1 MAGPFVNQLSTP
13 AKLSAA
19 GGERK
24 PLTVLQMVDG
34 HHLGGAERAAR
45 EVATAII
52 AAGGRALIAAG
63 GSAAHRVRVAGA
75 ETFAFS
81 PEASLLNRRG
91 NVADLIEIVEDAGVD
106 IIHARSP
113 DMAATGAKAAA
124 ALGAKLVT
132 TFHQAHSSGFMG
144 GAANALA
151 AGERVIAVSDSLAD
165 AVASKSL
172 PRDRI
177 TVIPRGADMNVF
189 AEEVVGPARTIQLA
203 DEWGLTEDTR
213 PIVLAPGRLDASNGH
228 EVLLKAVAELKATHD
243 EDAFLCLIVGE
254 GDPKYIGALEE
265 KVLKAGLGGVVRVAG
280 RSEDMPAALKLAAV
294 VVSAATEPPSA
305 GRTMIETQAMGR
317 PVIAP
322 AHGAMLD
329 VVDGGVSGWLTTPG
343 DASELAQAISEALAM
358 DESQRAH
365 IGMAGRGRVR
375 ARFTLDA
382 MLNANLAI
390 YEELAATTFRPLV
403 A

>member
-1 MAGPFVNQLSTP
+1 MAGPFVDQLSTP
-13 AKLSAA
+13 AKLTAA
-19 GGERK
+19 AGERK

-45 EVATAII
+45 EVASAII

-63 GSAAHRVRVAGA
+63 GAAAHRVRVAGA
-75 ETFAFS
+75 ETFVFS
-81 PEASLLNRRG
+81 PETSLMNRRG
-91 NVADLIEIVEDAGVD
+91 NVADLIEMVEDADVD

-113 DMAATGAKAAA
+113 DMAVAGAKAAA
-124 ALGAKLVT
+124 ALDAKLVT
-132 TFHQAHSSGFMG
+132 TFHRPHG
-144 GAANALA
+144 GGLLARGKALA
-151 AGERVIAVSDSLAD
+151 SGNRVIAVSETLAN
-165 AVASKSL
+165 AVASKTL
-172 PRDRI
+172 PRERI

-228 EVLLKAVAELKATHD
+228 DVLLKAVSELKATHD

-254 GDPKYIGALEE
+254 GDPKYISALED
-265 KVLKAGLGGVVRVAG
+265 KALKSGLGGVVRVAG

-305 GRTMIETQAMGR
+305 GRTMIEAQAMGR

-329 VVDGGVSGWLTTPG
+329 VVEGGVSGWLTNPG
-343 DASELAQAISEALAM
+343 NAGELAQAISEALAM
-358 DESQRAH
+358 DDSQRAH
-365 IGMAGRGRVR
+365 IGMAGRARVR
-375 ARFTLDA
+375 ARFTLDQ

-390 YEELAATTFRPLV
+390 YEELAETTFRSLV
-403 A
+403 V

>member
-1 MAGPFVNQLSTP
+1 
-13 AKLSAA
+13 
-19 GGERK
+19 
-24 PLTVLQMVDG
+24 MVDG

-45 EVATAII
+45 EVASAII

-63 GSAAHRVRVAGA
+63 GAAAHRVRVAGA

-81 PEASLLNRRG
+81 PEASLINRKG
-91 NVADLIEIVEDAGVD
+91 NIAVLIRMVEDAGVD
-106 IIHARSP
+106 IIHARTP
-113 DMAATGAKAAA
+113 AMAAAGAKAAA

-132 TFHQAHSSGFMG
+132 TYHRPHGGGFLG
-144 GAANALA
+144 SDGKALA
-151 AGERVIAVSDSLAD
+151 AGDRVIAVSDALAD
-165 AVASKSL
+165 AVTSKTL

-203 DEWGLTEDTR
+203 NEWGLTEDTR

-228 EVLLKAVAELKATHD
+228 DVLLNAVAELKATHD
-243 EDAFLCLIVGE
+243 ENAFLCLIVGE
-254 GDPKYIGALEE
+254 GDPKYVQTLEE
-265 KVLKAGLGGVVRVAG
+265 KALKAGLGGVIRIAG
-280 RSEDMPAALKLAAV
+280 QSEDMPAALKLAAV

-305 GRTMIETQAMGR
+305 GRTMIEAQAMGR

-329 VVDGGVSGWLTTPG
+329 VVEGGVSGWLTTPG
-343 DASELAQAISEALAM
+343 NAGELAEAIGEALAM

-365 IGMAGRGRVR
+365 IGMAGRARVR
-375 ARFTLDA
+375 ARFTLDQ
-382 MLNANLAI
+382 MLSANLAI
-390 YEELAATTFRPLV
+390 YEELAETTFRSLV

>member
-1 MAGPFVNQLSTP
+1 M
-13 AKLSAA
+13 
-19 GGERK
+19 
-24 PLTVLQMVDG
+24 
-34 HHLGGAERAAR
+34 
-45 EVATAII
+45 
-52 AAGGRALIAAG
+52 
-63 GSAAHRVRVAGA
+63 
-75 ETFAFS
+75 
-81 PEASLLNRRG
+81 
-91 NVADLIEIVEDAGVD
+91 VEDADVD

-113 DMAATGAKAAA
+113 DMAAAGVRAAA

-132 TFHQAHSSGFMG
+132 TYHRPYG
-144 GAANALA
+144 GGLLGGGGRALA
-151 AGERVIAVSDSLAD
+151 SGERVIAVSETLAD
-165 AVASKSL
+165 TVASKAL

-228 EVLLKAVAELKATHD
+228 DVLLKAVAELKVAHA
-243 EDAFLCLIVGE
+243 EDAFLCLMVGE
-254 GDPKYIGALEE
+254 GDPRYIHSLEE
-265 KVLKAGLGGVVRVAG
+265 KALRAGLGGVVRVAG
-280 RSEDMPAALKLAAV
+280 RSDDMPAALKLAAV

-305 GRTMIETQAMGR
+305 GRTMIEAQAMGR

-329 VVDGGVSGWLTTPG
+329 VVEGGVSGWLTTPG
-343 DASELAQAISEALAM
+343 DAEALAQAIAEALAM

-365 IGMAGRGRVR
+365 IGMAGRARVR
-375 ARFTLDA
+375 ARFTLDQ

-390 YEELAATTFRPLV
+390 YEELAETTFRSLV

>member
-1 MAGPFVNQLSTP
+1 M
-13 AKLSAA
+13 KLTAA
-19 GGERK
+19 VGERK

-34 HHLGGAERAAR
+34 HEIGGAERAAR
-45 EVATAII
+45 EISTAVI

-63 GSAAHRVRVAGA
+63 GAVAHRVRVAGA
-75 ETFAFS
+75 ETVAFS
-81 PEASLLNRRG
+81 PESSLINRRG
-91 NVADLIEIVEDAGVD
+91 NVAELIEMIGDAGVD

-113 DMAATGAKAAA
+113 GMATAGAEAARA
-124 ALGAKLVT
+124 IGARLVT
-132 TFHQAHSSGFMG
+132 TYHRAYG
-144 GAANALA
+144 GGLLGGGGKALA
-151 AGERVIAVSDSLAD
+151 AGDRVVAVSDSLAEVI
-165 AVASKSL
+165 AGKAL
-172 PRDRI
+172 PRERI

-228 EVLLKAVAELKATHD
+228 DILLQAVAALKATHD

-254 GDPKYIGALEE
+254 GDPKYVSALEQ
-265 KVLKAGLGGVVRVAG
+265 KAMKAGLGGVVRVAG

-305 GRTMIETQAMGR
+305 GRTMIEAQAMGR

-329 VVDGGVSGWLTTPG
+329 VVEGGVSGWLTTPG
-343 DASELAQAISEALAM
+343 NADELAQAISEALAM
-358 DESQRAH
+358 DDSQRAH
-365 IGMAGRGRVR
+365 IGMAGRARVR
-375 ARFTLDA
+375 ARFTLEQ
-382 MLNANLAI
+382 MLSANLAI
-390 YEELAATTFRPLV
+390 YEELAGATFRPLV
-403 A
+403 V

>member
-1 MAGPFVNQLSTP
+1 MAGPFVDQLSTP
-13 AKLSAA
+13 AKLTAA

-45 EVATAII
+45 EVASAII

-63 GSAAHRVRVAGA
+63 GAAAHRVRVAGA
-75 ETFAFS
+75 ETFIFS
-81 PEASLLNRRG
+81 PETSLMNRKG
-91 NVADLIEIVEDAGVD
+91 NVADLIEMVEDAGVD

-113 DMAATGAKAAA
+113 DMAAAGAKAAA
-124 ALGAKLVT
+124 ALGARLVT
-132 TFHQAHSSGFMG
+132 TYHQPHGGGFLG
-144 GAANALA
+144 GGKALTT
-151 AGERVIAVSDSLAD
+151 GERVIAVSNTLAD
-165 AVASKSL
+165 TVASKAL
-172 PRDRI
+172 PRERI

-228 EVLLKAVAELKATHD
+228 DVLLKAVAELKATHD

-254 GDPKYIGALEE
+254 GDPKYVQTLEE
-265 KVLKAGLGGVVRVAG
+265 KALKAGLGSVVRVAG
-280 RSEDMPAALKLAAV
+280 RSEDMPAVLKLAAV

-305 GRTMIETQAMGR
+305 GRTMIEAQAMGR

-329 VVDGGVSGWLTTPG
+329 VVEGGVSGWLTTPG
-343 DASELAQAISEALAM
+343 HPGELGQAISEALAM

-365 IGMAGRGRVR
+365 IGMAGRARVR
-375 ARFTLDA
+375 ARFTLDQ

-390 YEELAATTFRPLV
+390 YEELAETTFRSLV
-403 A
+403 V

>member
-1 MAGPFVNQLSTP
+1 
-13 AKLSAA
+13 
-19 GGERK
+19 
-24 PLTVLQMVDG
+24 MVDG

-45 EVATAII
+45 EVAAAII

-63 GSAAHRVRVAGA
+63 GAAAHRVRVAGA
-75 ETFAFS
+75 ETVFFS
-81 PEASLLNRRG
+81 PETSLMNRRG
-91 NVADLIEIVEDAGVD
+91 NVSDLIDMVENAGVD

-113 DMAATGAKAAA
+113 EMAAAGAKAAE

-132 TFHQAHSSGFMG
+132 TFHQPHGGGLLGG
-144 GAANALA
+144 GAKTLA
-151 AGERVIAVSDSLAD
+151 SGERVIAVSDSLAD
-165 AVASKSL
+165 RIAGKAL

-228 EVLLKAVAELKATHD
+228 DVLLNAVAELKASHD

-254 GDPKYIGALEE
+254 GDPRYVQTLEE
-265 KVLKAGLGGVVRVAG
+265 KALKAGLGGVVRIAG

-305 GRTMIETQAMGR
+305 GRTMIEAQAMGR

-329 VVDGGVSGWLTTPG
+329 VVEGGVSGWLTAPG
-343 DASELAQAISEALAM
+343 DGGELAQAIGEALAM
-358 DESQRAH
+358 DDSQRAH
-365 IGMAGRGRVR
+365 IGMAGRARVR
-375 ARFTLDA
+375 ARFTLDQ
-382 MLNANLAI
+382 MLGANLAI
-390 YEELAATTFRPLV
+390 YEDLAETTFRALV
-403 A
+403 T

>member
-1 MAGPFVNQLSTP
+1 
-13 AKLSAA
+13 
-19 GGERK
+19 
-24 PLTVLQMVDG
+24 MVDG
-34 HHLGGAERAAR
+34 HRLGGAERAAR
-45 EVATAII
+45 EVASAII

-63 GSAAHRVRVAGA
+63 GAAAHRVRVAGA

-81 PEASLLNRRG
+81 PETSLMNRRG
-91 NVADLIEIVEDAGVD
+91 NIADLIAMVEDAGVD

-113 DMAATGAKAAA
+113 EMAAAGAKAAA
-124 ALGAKLVT
+124 VLGAKLVT
-132 TFHQAHSSGFMG
+132 TFHQPHG
-144 GAANALA
+144 GGLLDGGGKALA
-151 AGERVIAVSDSLAD
+151 AGERVIAVSDTLAD
-165 AVASKSL
+165 TIATSAL
-172 PRDRI
+172 PRERI

-213 PIVLAPGRLDASNGH
+213 PIVLAPGSLDASNGH
-228 EVLLKAVAELKATHD
+228 DVLLKAVADLKATHD

-254 GDPKYIGALEE
+254 GDPKYVQTLEE
-265 KVLKAGLGGVVRVAG
+265 KALKAGLGGVVRIAG

-305 GRTMIETQAMGR
+305 GRTMIEAQAMGR

-329 VVDGGVSGWLTTPG
+329 VVEGGVSGWLTTPG
-343 DASELAQAISEALAM
+343 NASELAQAIGEALAM

-365 IGMAGRGRVR
+365 IGMAGRARVR
-375 ARFTLDA
+375 ARFTLDQ

-390 YEELAATTFRPLV
+390 YEDLAETTFRSLV

>member
-1 MAGPFVNQLSTP
+1 
-13 AKLSAA
+13 
-19 GGERK
+19 
-24 PLTVLQMVDG
+24 MVDG

-45 EVATAII
+45 EVASAVI

-63 GSAAHRVRVAGA
+63 GAAAHRVRVAGA
-75 ETFAFS
+75 ETFIFS
-81 PEASLLNRRG
+81 PEASLLNRKG
-91 NVADLIEIVEDAGVD
+91 NVADLIEMVEDAGVD

-113 DMAATGAKAAA
+113 DMAAAGAKAAK

-132 TFHQAHSSGFMG
+132 TYHRPHGGGFLRNG
-144 GAANALA
+144 GKALA
-151 AGERVIAVSDSLAD
+151 SGERVIAVSDTLAD
-165 AVASKSL
+165 TVAGMAL
-172 PRDRI
+172 PRERI

-228 EVLLKAVAELKATHD
+228 DVLLNAVAELKATHD

-254 GDPKYIGALEE
+254 GDPRYIQALEE
-265 KVLKAGLGGVVRVAG
+265 KALKAGLGSVVRVAG

-305 GRTMIETQAMGR
+305 GRTMIEAQAMGR

-329 VVDGGVSGWLTTPG
+329 VVEGGVSGWLTTPG
-343 DASELAQAISEALAM
+343 NAGELAQAISEALAM

-365 IGMAGRGRVR
+365 IGMAGRARVR
-375 ARFTLDA
+375 ARFTLDQ
-382 MLNANLAI
+382 MLNANLVI
-390 YEELAATTFRPLV
+390 YEELAEMTFRSLV
-403 A
+403 V

>member
-1 MAGPFVNQLSTP
+1 
-13 AKLSAA
+13 
-19 GGERK
+19 
-24 PLTVLQMVDG
+24 MVDG

-45 EVATAII
+45 EVAAAVI

-63 GSAAHRVRVAGA
+63 GAAAHRVRVAGA
-75 ETFAFS
+75 ETFVYS

-91 NVADLIEIVEDAGVD
+91 NVTDLITMVEDAGVD

-113 DMAATGAKAAA
+113 DMATAGAKAAA

-132 TFHQAHSSGFMG
+132 TYHQAHGGGFLNSGG
-144 GAANALA
+144 RALA
-151 AGERVIAVSDSLAD
+151 TGERVIAVSDTLAD
-165 AVASKSL
+165 TVANMNL
-172 PRDRI
+172 PRERI

-228 EVLLKAVAELKATHD
+228 DVLLNAVAELKSTHD

-254 GDPKYIGALEE
+254 GDPKYIQALEE
-265 KVLKAGLGGVVRVAG
+265 KALKAGLGGVVRVAG

-305 GRTMIETQAMGR
+305 GRTMVEAQAMGR

-329 VVDGGVSGWLTTPG
+329 VVEGGVSGWLTTPG
-343 DASELAQAISEALAM
+343 NAAELAQAIGEALAM
-358 DESQRAH
+358 DDSQRAH
-365 IGMAGRGRVR
+365 IGMAGRARVR
-375 ARFTLDA
+375 ARFTLDQ

-390 YEELAATTFRPLV
+390 YEELAETTFRSLV
-403 A
+403 V

>member
-1 MAGPFVNQLSTP
+1 
-13 AKLSAA
+13 
-19 GGERK
+19 
-24 PLTVLQMVDG
+24 MVDG

-45 EVATAII
+45 EVATAVI

-63 GSAAHRVRVAGA
+63 GAAAHRVRVAGA
-75 ETFAFS
+75 ETFVYS

-91 NVADLIEIVEDAGVD
+91 NVTDLITMVEDAGVD

-113 DMAATGAKAAA
+113 DMATAGAKAAA

-132 TFHQAHSSGFMG
+132 TYHQPHGGGFLGSSGK
-144 GAANALA
+144 ALA
-151 AGERVIAVSDSLAD
+151 AGERVIAVSDTLAD
-165 AVASKSL
+165 TVASKAL
-172 PRDRI
+172 PREHI

-213 PIVLAPGRLDASNGH
+213 LIVLAPGRLDASNGH
-228 EVLLKAVAELKATHD
+228 DVLLNAVAELKSTHD

-254 GDPKYIGALEE
+254 GDPKYIQALEE
-265 KVLKAGLGGVVRVAG
+265 KALKAGLGGVVRVAG

-305 GRTMIETQAMGR
+305 GRTMVEAQAMGR

-329 VVDGGVSGWLTTPG
+329 VVEGGVSGWLTTPG
-343 DASELAQAISEALAM
+343 NAAELAQAISEALAM

-365 IGMAGRGRVR
+365 IGMAGRARVR
-375 ARFTLDA
+375 ARFTLDQ

-390 YEELAATTFRPLV
+390 YEELAETTFRSLV
-403 A
+403 V

>member
-1 MAGPFVNQLSTP
+1 MAGPFGDQLSMP
-13 AKLSAA
+13 AKLTAA

-45 EVATAII
+45 EVAAAII
-52 AAGGRALIAAG
+52 TAGGRALIAAG
-63 GSAAHRVRVAGA
+63 GAAAHRVRVAGA

-81 PEASLLNRRG
+81 PETSLMNRQG
-91 NVADLIEIVEDAGVD
+91 NITDLIAMVEEAGVD

-113 DMAATGAKAAA
+113 DMAAAGAKAAA

-132 TFHQAHSSGFMG
+132 TYHRPYGGFLG
-144 GAANALA
+144 GADKALA
-151 AGERVIAVSDSLAD
+151 AGERVIAVSDALAD
-165 AVASKSL
+165 TVASKTL
-172 PRDRI
+172 PRERI

-228 EVLLKAVAELKATHD
+228 DVLLKAVAELKATHA
-243 EDAFLCLIVGE
+243 EDAFLCLMVGE
-254 GDPKYIGALEE
+254 GDPKYIQSLEE
-265 KVLKAGLGGVVRVAG
+265 KALKAGLGGVVRVAG

-305 GRTMIETQAMGR
+305 GRTMIEAQAMGR

-329 VVDGGVSGWLTTPG
+329 VVEGGVSGWLTTPG
-343 DASELAQAISEALAM
+343 AAGELAQAISEALAM

-365 IGMAGRGRVR
+365 IGMAGRARVR
-375 ARFTLDA
+375 ARFTLDR
-382 MLNANLAI
+382 MLDANLAI
-390 YEELAATTFRPLV
+390 YEELAETTFRSLV